1 VGNRRQLFNDRRSG
15 NRCFSGLGAG
25 NLDAA
30 GAAGG
35 ELMARAILAT
45 MYPGREASELA
56 QDDNEIVSAL
66 ASWRRN
72 CRRE

>member
-1 VGNRRQLFNDRRSG
+1 
-15 NRCFSGLGAG
+15 
-25 NLDAA
+25 
-30 GAAGG
+30 
-35 ELMARAILAT
+35 MARAILAT

-56 QDDNEIVSAL
+56 QDENEIVSAL